1 MKIGDLA
8 KAAHTQVET
17 IRYYE
22 REELLAQTARTEGNY
37 RVYGPEHVERLSF
50 IRHCRRLDMTLDEIR
65 ALLKFKDSPPK
76 DCSVINN
83 LVDEHIKHVAVRIKE
98 LKSLQKQLVDLR
110 NSCAGG
116 GAVDAVGACMGG
128 AGFGEGGGVGQG
140 VEGGG
145 EVQAQGVT
153 GEAGGHRAM
162 AAGARVDG
170 EGHAFLRGGKGGADV
185 GAGAGAGARWRRAF
199 PTGSAWAGNR

>member
-1 MKIGDLA
+1 MKIEDLA

-116 GAVDAVGACMGG
+116 GAVDEC
-128 AGFGEGGGVGQG
+128 GVLSGLSRASLA
-140 VEGGG
+140 EP
-145 EVQAQGVT
+145 AT
-153 GEAGGHRAM
+153 DTPYDGHVH
-162 AAGARVDG
+162 GTHKVS
-170 EGHAFLRGGKGGADV
+170 GK
-185 GAGAGAGARWRRAF
+185 RKS
-199 PTGSAWAGNR
+199 P